1 MRVYLS
7 FPMSSRSFDEL
18 EAYVIKTKIELED
31 HGYQVL
37 HPLTATSFLRSS
49 VIEHNGYS
57 HPEATDRA
65 CFSRDKAMVQMADV
79 IYCNCVEFQK
89 PSTGCLYELAWA
101 EVYNKQ
107 VILACPHEQH
117 AFVKQSIGIQFDSHP
132 ESMSYLRKLR
142 HGFI

>member
-1 MRVYLS
+1 MKIYLS
-7 FPMSSRSFDEL
+7 QPMSSRSFDDLETYILETKPQL
-18 EAYVIKTKIELED
+18 EAY
-31 HGYQVL
+31 GYEVL

-49 VIEHNGYS
+49 VIEHSGYS

-107 VILACPHEQH
+107 VVLACPYEQH
-117 AFVKQSIGIQFDSHP
+117 AFVKQSISIQFDSHTQ
-132 ESMSYLRKLR
+132 SMFYLKKLR
-142 HGFI
+142 YGTI

>member
-7 FPMSSRSFDEL
+7 TPMSGRNFSDVES
-18 EAYVIKTKIELED
+18 YITQTKQELED
-31 HGYQVL
+31 HGYEVL

-79 IYCNCVEFQK
+79 IYCNCIEFQK

-101 EVYNKQ
+101 EIYNKQ

-117 AFVKQSIGIQFDSHP
+117 AFVKQSIGIQFGSHP
-132 ESMSYLRKLR
+132 ESMLYLRKLIY
-142 HGFI
+142 GII